1 MRIEL
6 DAQTVDR
13 LKREAEKEVKAA
25 FVEEMLDMLRR
36 EKGQLRNEIKN
47 EIVKEAT
54 VDLTQKIRKQH
65 NVDDVINRSL
75 QSAAATVN
83 TQIHKALK
91 NGITVK
97 FDGLPK
103 Q

>member
-1 MRIEL
+1 MNIEL
-6 DAQTVDR
+6 DEKTLSR
-13 LKREAEKEVKAA
+13 LKQEAAREVKTV
-25 FVEEMLDMLRR
+25 FVKEMLDMLRQ

-47 EIVKEAT
+47 EIVKAAT

-97 FDGLPK
+97 FDGLPE